1 MRNVVLKIADDYNIS
16 IGNIK
21 MLVFN
26 FFDKEKCVLH
36 YKNWQLY
43 LRLKLKTKK
52 KIHRVLELRRFKNRR
67 NNILAQSFGVSI

>member
-26 FFDKEKCVLH
+26 FFGKEKYVLH

-43 LRLKLKTKK
+43 LRLKLKIKK
-52 KIHRVLELRRFKNRR
+52 KYIVY
-67 NNILAQSFGVSI
+67 